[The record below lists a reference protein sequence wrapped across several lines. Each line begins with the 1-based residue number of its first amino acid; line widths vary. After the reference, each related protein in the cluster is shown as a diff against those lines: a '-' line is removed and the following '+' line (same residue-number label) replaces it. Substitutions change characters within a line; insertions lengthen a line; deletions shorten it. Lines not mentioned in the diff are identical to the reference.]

1 MYMIQ
6 FWKTTLVEHNDCL
19 TSNILYS
26 AIFYRKQTTFGI
38 YMYIVG
44 GALTGFPAYHI
55 SLASYS
61 KWLEGNNLLEII
73 VCHKATSVG
82 FFFQIRSHLCF

>member
-55 SLASYS
+55 SLASYYLPAILN
-61 KWLEGNNLLEII
+61 KKPMK
-73 VCHKATSVG
+73 CDKH
-82 FFFQIRSHLCF
+82 